1 VSKQSS
7 SRPVKSWAV
16 GCEDYLAHVA
26 KIKTDFKDVLETDAA
41 GAKPTIS
48 AAPTPSAAAPTLFG
62 SLATPTPM
70 KDAPLFGAFAAAKKD
85 DDASK
90 PAPATPS
97 LFSLGGGAAKASTAP
112 STAAPSLFPAAASNP
127 FGGGGG
133 GGGAGASTPSLFTP
147 APSGGGAGAGAAP
160 PTFGGFGIPPA
171 TGGTPVGGG
180 DGDDDDEPA
189 RPPSP
194 SVAAKEKTEDD
205 TEDTLLKVKCK
216 FFTKKDAADAW
227 GDHGVN
233 HLEFLKEKVAVDGVK
248 RARVVC
254 RNSIGKAVMNAGVY
268 ANMGVQVVEKKAPDG
283 SVKKNGIIVQLFN
296 AVEESAK
303 TITLFRLG
311 KEDDVV
317 ALKKLFEQSV
327 AEMK

>member
-1 VSKQSS
+1 
-7 SRPVKSWAV
+7 
-16 GCEDYLAHVA
+16 
-26 KIKTDFKDVLETDAA
+26 
-41 GAKPTIS
+41 
-48 AAPTPSAAAPTLFG
+48 
-62 SLATPTPM
+62 M
-70 KDAPLFGAFAAAKKD
+70 
-85 DDASK
+85 
-90 PAPATPS
+90 
-97 LFSLGGGAAKASTAP
+97 
-112 STAAPSLFPAAASNP
+112 
-127 FGGGGG
+127 
-133 GGGAGASTPSLFTP
+133 
-147 APSGGGAGAGAAP
+147 
-160 PTFGGFGIPPA
+160 
-171 TGGTPVGGG
+171 
-180 DGDDDDEPA
+180 
-189 RPPSP
+189 
-194 SVAAKEKTEDD
+194 
-205 TEDTLLKVKCK
+205 
-216 FFTKKDAADAW
+216 
-227 GDHGVN
+227 N